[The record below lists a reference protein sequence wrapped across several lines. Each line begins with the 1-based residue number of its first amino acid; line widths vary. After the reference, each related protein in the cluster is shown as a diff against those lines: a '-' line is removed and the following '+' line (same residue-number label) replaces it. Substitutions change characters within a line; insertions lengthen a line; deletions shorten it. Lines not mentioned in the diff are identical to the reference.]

1 MDEELNQKISQLID
15 NELSHEEALSLLQL
29 MRKQPQLQDKM
40 SRYEAISHAVK
51 AEAFVPTRS
60 DFAERVRQQIQS
72 EPAYLL
78 PQHKTSR
85 RNYKIFALAASVAA
99 VAIMVSRIPYAP
111 DESIS
116 VPEIAMVQPQ
126 EPVPAK
132 EAMAEPQ
139 AQEPPSVSVAFR
151 PVDQD
156 QFNARFND
164 YLQAHS
170 ESVYI
175 DGQTN
180 FQPYARVA
188 AYGRE

>member
-1 MDEELNQKISQLID
+1 MHEELNQRISQLID
-15 NELSHEEALSLLQL
+15 NELSHEEALRLLQL

-51 AEAFVPTRS
+51 AEVFVPTRS

-78 PQHKTSR
+78 PKHKTSQ
-85 RNYKIFALAASVAA
+85 RNYKVFALAASVAA
-99 VAIMVSRIPYAP
+99 VAIIVSRIPYAP
-111 DESIS
+111 DESIPA
-116 VPEIAMVQPQ
+116 PEIAMVQSQ
-126 EPVPAK
+126 ELVPAK
-132 EAMAEPQ
+132 EAMAAPQ
-139 AQEPPSVSVAFR
+139 EQPSVSVAFR

-170 ESVYI
+170 DSVYI
-175 DGQTN
+175 DGQAN
-180 FQPYARVA
+180 FQTYARVA